1 MKKKKK
7 KSEVNQIFNAFDKIF
22 YLLAMQYKKLVEGKH
37 WRHFKIV
44 LIILDIWLSAALID
58 LHEKLNDQIF

>member
-1 MKKKKK
+1 MKKK
-7 KSEVNQIFNAFDKIF
+7 KSEVNKIFNAFDKIF
-22 YLLAMQYKKLVEGKH
+22 CLLAMQYKKLVEVKH
-37 WRHFKIV
+37 WRPFKIV